1 MGWHTEALVLLV
13 LVLALLSAALNSSGV
28 AVLADD
34 DQCDTEEDEGRRGT
48 GTALSPNAHSYQR
61 ATLEGDDNVL

>member
-34 DQCDTEEDEGRRGT
+34 QCDTEEDESRRGT